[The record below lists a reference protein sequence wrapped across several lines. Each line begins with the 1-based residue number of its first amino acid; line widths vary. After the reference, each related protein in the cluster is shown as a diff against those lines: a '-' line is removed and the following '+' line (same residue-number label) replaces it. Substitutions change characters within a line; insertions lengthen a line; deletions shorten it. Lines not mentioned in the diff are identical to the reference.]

1 MARVR
6 ADPVTAALAH
16 PTRRAVYLA
25 LSNSEELST
34 VQIEA
39 QLDVDRYNLYH
50 HMKKLASLGLVE
62 NHRDQGR
69 ARWWRVA
76 AQVALPELL
85 HAIPSNNVAPP
96 SPIPASLPSTPGTVS
111 AELQTAVDNGGDVRI
126 IELGGSRD
134 QVGAKKMLEVLAQQ
148 HGIILDLPWNFL
160 PESIVLIAK
169 KR

>member
-6 ADPVTAALAH
+6 ADPVTTALAH

-25 LSNSEELST
+25 LSHVEEMST
-34 VQIEA
+34 VQIET
-39 QLDVDRYNLYH
+39 QLEVDRYNLYH

-69 ARWWRVA
+69 ARWWRIA
-76 AQVALPELL
+76 AKIELPELL
-85 HAIPSNNVAPP
+85 AASSVVEQAQPQAAPSNT
-96 SPIPASLPSTPGTVS
+96 SLPTH
-111 AELQTAVDNGGDVRI
+111 LHQAVEHGGDIRVI
-126 IELGGSRD
+126 DLDGSRD
-134 QVGAKKMLEVLAQQ
+134 QVGAKKMLELLAKQ
-148 HGIILDLPWNFL
+148 HGIHLDLPWNFL

>member
-6 ADPVTAALAH
+6 ADPVTTALAH

-25 LSNSEELST
+25 LSNVDEMST
-34 VQIEA
+34 VQIET
-39 QLDVDRYNLYH
+39 QLEVDRYNLYH

-69 ARWWRVA
+69 ARWWRIA
-76 AQVALPELL
+76 AQVELPELL
-85 HAIPSNNVAPP
+85 QASKAVQQP
-96 SPIPASLPSTPGTVS
+96 SPAAQPVDATTITTLPSGVL
-111 AELQTAVDNGGDVRI
+111 EAVDHGGEIRV
-126 IELGGSRD
+126 IELTGSRD
-134 QVGAKKMLEVLAQQ
+134 QVGAKNMLELLAKQ
-148 HGIILDLPWNFL
+148 HGIHLDMPWNFL

>member
-6 ADPVTAALAH
+6 ADPVTTALAH

-25 LSNSEELST
+25 LSNVDEMST
-34 VQIEA
+34 VQIET
-39 QLDVDRYNLYH
+39 QLEVDRYNLYH

-69 ARWWRVA
+69 ARWWRIA
-76 AQVALPELL
+76 AKVELPELL
-85 HAIPSNNVAPP
+85 QASKAVQQPAPVAQ
-96 SPIPASLPSTPGTVS
+96 PAAATSTTSFPAGVL
-111 AELQTAVDNGGDVRI
+111 EAVDHGGDVRV

-134 QVGAKKMLEVLAQQ
+134 QVGAKKMLELLAKQ
-148 HGIILDLPWNFL
+148 HGIHLDLPWNCL

>member
-6 ADPVTAALAH
+6 ADPVTTALAH

-25 LSNSEELST
+25 LSNVDEMST
-34 VQIEA
+34 VQIET
-39 QLDVDRYNLYH
+39 QLEVDRYNLYH

-69 ARWWRVA
+69 ARWWRIA
-76 AQVALPELL
+76 AQVELPELL
-85 HAIPSNNVAPP
+85 QASKAVQQP
-96 SPIPASLPSTPGTVS
+96 SPAAQPVDATTTTTLPSVVL
-111 AELQTAVDNGGDVRI
+111 EAVDHGGEIRV
-126 IELGGSRD
+126 IELTGSRD
-134 QVGAKKMLEVLAQQ
+134 QVGAKKMLELLAKQ
-148 HGIILDLPWNFL
+148 HGIHLDMPWNFL

>member
-6 ADPVTAALAH
+6 ADPVTTALAH

-25 LSNSEELST
+25 LSHVDEMST
-34 VQIEA
+34 VQIET
-39 QLDVDRYNLYH
+39 QLEVDRYNLYH

-69 ARWWRVA
+69 ARWWRIA
-76 AQVALPELL
+76 AKVELPELL
-85 HAIPSNNVAPP
+85 QASKAVQQPAPAAQ
-96 SPIPASLPSTPGTVS
+96 SASASSTTTLPKGV
-111 AELQTAVDNGGDVRI
+111 LDAVDHGGEVRVL
-126 IELGGSRD
+126 ELGGSRD
-134 QVGAKKMLEVLAQQ
+134 QVGAKKMLELLAKQ
-148 HGIILDLPWNFL
+148 HGIHLDLPWNFL

>member
-6 ADPVTAALAH
+6 ADPVTTALAH

-25 LSNSEELST
+25 LSHVEEMST
-34 VQIEA
+34 VQIET
-39 QLDVDRYNLYH
+39 QLEVDRYNLYH

-69 ARWWRVA
+69 ARWWRIA
-76 AQVALPELL
+76 AKIELPELL
-85 HAIPSNNVAPP
+85 AASSVVEQAQSQAAPSN
-96 SPIPASLPSTPGTVS
+96 ASLPTH
-111 AELQTAVDNGGDVRI
+111 LHQAVEHGGDIRVI
-126 IELGGSRD
+126 DLDGSRD
-134 QVGAKKMLEVLAQQ
+134 QVGAKKMLELLAKQ
-148 HGIILDLPWNFL
+148 HGIHLDLPWNFL

>member
-6 ADPVTAALAH
+6 ADPVTTALAH

-25 LSNSEELST
+25 LSHVEEMST
-34 VQIEA
+34 VQIET
-39 QLDVDRYNLYH
+39 QLEVDRYNLYH

-69 ARWWRVA
+69 ARWWRIA
-76 AQVALPELL
+76 AKIELPELL
-85 HAIPSNNVAPP
+85 AASSVVEQAQPQAAPSNV
-96 SPIPASLPSTPGTVS
+96 SLPSH
-111 AELQTAVDNGGDVRI
+111 LHQAVEHGGDIRVI
-126 IELGGSRD
+126 DLDGSRD
-134 QVGAKKMLEVLAQQ
+134 QVGAKKMLELLAKQ
-148 HGIILDLPWNFL
+148 HGIHLDLPWNFL

>member
-6 ADPVTAALAH
+6 ADPVTTALAH

-25 LSNSEELST
+25 LSNVDEMST
-34 VQIEA
+34 VQIET
-39 QLDVDRYNLYH
+39 QLEVDRYNLYH

-69 ARWWRVA
+69 ARWWRIA
-76 AQVALPELL
+76 AQVELPELL
-85 HAIPSNNVAPP
+85 QASKAVQQP
-96 SPIPASLPSTPGTVS
+96 SPAAQPVDATTTTTLPSGVL
-111 AELQTAVDNGGDVRI
+111 EAVDHGGEIRV
-126 IELGGSRD
+126 IELTGSRD
-134 QVGAKKMLEVLAQQ
+134 QVGAKNMLELLAKQ
-148 HGIILDLPWNFL
+148 HGIHLDMPWNFL

>member
-6 ADPVTAALAH
+6 ADPVTTALAH

-25 LSNSEELST
+25 LSNVDEMST
-34 VQIEA
+34 VQIET
-39 QLDVDRYNLYH
+39 QLEVDRYNLYH

-69 ARWWRVA
+69 ARWWRIA
-76 AQVALPELL
+76 AQVELPELL
-85 HAIPSNNVAPP
+85 QASKAVQQP
-96 SPIPASLPSTPGTVS
+96 SPAAQPVDATTTTTLPSGVL
-111 AELQTAVDNGGDVRI
+111 EAVDHGGEIRV
-126 IELGGSRD
+126 IELTGSGD
-134 QVGAKKMLEVLAQQ
+134 QVGAKKMLELLAKQ
-148 HGIILDLPWNFL
+148 HGIHLDMPWNFL